1 MSIQIVCIG
10 NMAMHNKREPFDN
23 ICLLSYRNP
32 VISIVFGID

>member
-23 ICLLSYRNP
+23 ICSSHIAILSYP
-32 VISIVFGID
+32 